1 MSSDTPLEGTFY
13 KKYMEFISDLHAP
26 FPELKEQLDMAAN
39 LPAEKAAEQYAR
51 EVLPKH
57 TKLTKGIACP
67 GTVLPGVVLTEELW
81 GAVSDKTKRA
91 VYDYI
96 SILDLSAMYSSS
108 FTGNVPKEW
117 AEDILR
123 NWRGRLDTI
132 DFDSMAEKFKT
143 MFGTEGA
150 LPKLPEKFL
159 KGKLAKLAEDIV
171 KEFKPEDF
179 GLRPEDLEAV
189 EKDPT
194 RAFEILMQASTSN
207 PEILQKAMTRVGKK
221 LLGKIPSG
229 ALRPQDL
236 AEEAQE
242 LMKEFQSNPAFV
254 EMMESFRSAF
264 SFESP
269 EAAQAA
275 RAAGKD
281 HMSRLS
287 QTQARLRKKL
297 EAKKAAAAAAAAK
310 K

>member
-1 MSSDTPLEGTFY
+1 MSSGSEAPSLEATFY
-13 KKYMEFISDLHAP
+13 KKYTEFIGDLHGS
-26 FPELKEQLDMAAN
+26 FPEVKEALDAAAA
-39 LPAEKAAEQYAR
+39 LPAAIAVKQYAQ

-57 TKLTKGIACP
+57 VKMTGALHCP
-67 GTVLPGVVLTEELW
+67 GTILPGVIITEDLW
-81 GAVSDKTKRA
+81 GSVSDKTKRA

-108 FTGNVPKEW
+108 YNGTIPKEW
-117 AEDILR
+117 AEDIMK
-123 NWRGRLDTI
+123 NWRGRLDGI

-143 MFGTEGA
+143 MFGADGA
-150 LPKLPEKFL
+150 MPKLPEKFL

-179 GLRPEDLEAV
+179 GLRPEDLAAV

-207 PEILQKAMTRVGKK
+207 PDILQKAMMRVGKK
-221 LLGKIPSG
+221 LQSKIQSG

-236 AEEAQE
+236 AHEAEE

-254 EMMESFRSAF
+254 EMMESFRSVF
-264 SFESP
+264 SFENP
-269 EAAQAA
+269 EAA

-281 HMSRLS
+281 TRLG

-297 EAKKAAAAAAAAK
+297 EARKAAAAAAAAK

>member
-1 MSSDTPLEGTFY
+1 MASDTPSLEGTFY
-13 KKYMEFISDLHAP
+13 KKYTEFIADLQGA
-26 FPELKEQLDMAAN
+26 FPELKAELDLAAN
-39 LPAEKAAEQYAR
+39 LPAEKAVGQYAQ

-57 TKLTKGIACP
+57 TKLTQGLACP
-67 GTVLPGVVLTEELW
+67 GTVLPGVVLTEDLW

-108 FTGNVPKEW
+108 FTGNVPKQW

-123 NWRGRLDTI
+123 NWRGRLDSI
-132 DFDSMAEKFKT
+132 DFDSMAEKFKA

-150 LPKLPEKFL
+150 MPKLPEKFL
-159 KGKLAKLAEDIV
+159 KGKLARLAEDIV

-179 GLRPEDLEAV
+179 GLRPEDLAAV

-207 PEILQKAMTRVGKK
+207 PDILQKAMMRVGKK
-221 LLGKIPSG
+221 LQSKIQSG

-236 AEEAQE
+236 AQEAEE

-264 SFESP
+264 SFENP
-269 EAAQAA
+269 EVA

-281 HMSRLS
+281 EKGRLA

-297 EAKKAAAAAAAAK
+297 AERKAAAAAK